1 VSARRA
7 AAIGLLVTLAEAGN
21 LAAAVPANPDARPPS
36 VYPPITALAP
46 DVATSRFGMVVTNKP
61 EASAAGAQ
69 VLEAGGNAVAAGA
82 NR

>member
-1 VSARRA
+1 MSAHRA
-7 AAIGLLVTLAEAGN
+7 TAIGVLVTLAEAGS

-36 VYPPITALAP
+36 VYPPNTALAP

-61 EASAAGAQ
+61 EASAAGAR
-69 VLEAGGNAVAAGA
+69 VFGSGSNAVAAGA

>member
-1 VSARRA
+1 VSAHRA
-7 AAIGLLVTLAEAGN
+7 TAIGVLVTPAEAGS

-36 VYPPITALAP
+36 VYPPITALAL

-69 VLEAGGNAVAAGA
+69 VLEAGANAVAAGA

>member
-1 VSARRA
+1 VNARRA
-7 AAIGLLVTLAEAGN
+7 TAVGVLVTLAEAGS

-36 VYPPITALAP
+36 VYPSITALAP
-46 DVATSRFGMVVTNKP
+46 DVATSRFAMVVTNRP

-82 NR
+82 KR